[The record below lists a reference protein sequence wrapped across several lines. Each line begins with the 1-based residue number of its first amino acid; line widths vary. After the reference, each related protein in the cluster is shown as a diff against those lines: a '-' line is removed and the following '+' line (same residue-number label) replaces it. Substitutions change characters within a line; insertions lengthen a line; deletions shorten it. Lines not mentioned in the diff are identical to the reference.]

1 MPKNRILA
9 LVCGVL
15 AIPLTL
21 AYADS
26 CFTAK
31 AVGTQ
36 TPSPLSWSAILV
48 LDTLETKLDYNVA
61 CCGCGTQ
68 GVQARVYSD
77 DEGFLFA
84 LSGLGGHCPIEGQWT
99 STDPV
104 PLTPQRVQALKDGKL
119 YLLLW
124 QPTCHAEFVQ
134 AHLTPESCEE

>member
-48 LDTLETKLDYNVA
+48 LDTLETKLDYNIA

-68 GVQARVYSD
+68 GVQARVFSD